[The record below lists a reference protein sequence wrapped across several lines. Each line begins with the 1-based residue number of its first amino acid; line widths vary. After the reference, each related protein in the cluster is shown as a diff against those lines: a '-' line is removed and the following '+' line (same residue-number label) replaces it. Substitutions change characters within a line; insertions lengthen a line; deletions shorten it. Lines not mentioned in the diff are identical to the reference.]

1 MQIILIRHAKSS
13 WENDFKDHDR
23 PLSTR
28 GINDAQMVFKEISLF
43 LPNEYKIWCSTS
55 KRTTQTAKL
64 FSTLNTINY
73 EDIIFKTELYTF
85 NCNDLEKIVKK
96 NNAENVIIFGH
107 NNAITDFVNKFGD
120 YYIENVATCGVVI
133 LKFEHSNT
141 FTINKGVILKTIFP
155 RDFK

>member
-55 KRTTQTAKL
+55 KRTTQTSKL
-64 FSTLNTINY
+64 FCTLNNINFKLSL
-73 EDIIFKTELYTF
+73 EFLESDFFRIIIKVSSERDYDSFSSKTNFKF
-85 NCNDLEKIVKK
+85 
-96 NNAENVIIFGH
+96 
-107 NNAITDFVNKFGD
+107 
-120 YYIENVATCGVVI
+120 
-133 LKFEHSNT
+133 
-141 FTINKGVILKTIFP
+141 
-155 RDFK
+155 